1 MIVGIGLLVA
11 AAIAA
16 VSITGGETR
25 YITLTDNL
33 SADQIGEAIALLET
47 KGVPY
52 RVDENRRAITVLPKD
67 RGAMLLELE
76 RNKLPVGRSTP
87 AGYEKLFDNPDLM
100 SNQWLNDLKFMRAV
114 QGELQKQLDDF
125 EFVEYSSVIIRE
137 AKQELFVD
145 EQIPSEAVV
154 SLSVNR
160 PVTKEETKLIVSMV
174 SHAGGANLHPGNIVV
189 STTDGTSLHLPAESE
204 FASVAS
210 SKLELQDEVERRIEN
225 KISSRMQRMG
235 VHGTVMVSADINFD
249 QKEVTED
256 LLGEPQPVSEWTQKH
271 ELTSTERLPEGAP
284 GALQNVPEAAAGPGG
299 TQTEESTN
307 DELVN
312 YDFSRT
318 TTRTR
323 TEPGDVVRYKIA
335 MVVHGDQTEDV
346 EGEDGT
352 PQKIY
357 AGISDDLR
365 AALTA
370 LAQSAVSI
378 DGVETE
384 VDILDHEFADAGI
397 LGGMGSTVTEGQIA
411 QGLLSTERLPWLVG
425 QVLAILIGFLLI
437 RRFLK
442 NAIIVPGDE
451 EEEEEVKEIPAATL
465 EDMRRQEVSAEISQL
480 SMDDPEAVAALLR
493 SWMMTDED

>member
-33 SADQIGEAIALLET
+33 TADQIGEAIALLDA
-47 KGVPY
+47 KGVKY

-67 RGAMLLELE
+67 KGAMLLELE

-100 SNQWLNDLKFMRAV
+100 SNQWLNDLKFMRAI

-125 EFVEYSSVIIRE
+125 DFVDYSNVIIRE

-174 SHAGGANLHPGNIVV
+174 SHAGGANLHSGNIVV

-225 KISSRMQRMG
+225 KINSGLNRMG

-271 ELTSTERLPEGAP
+271 ELNSTERLPEGAP

-299 TQTEESTN
+299 TTTTENTN

-352 PQKIY
+352 PQKVY
-357 AGISDDLR
+357 AGISDDLK

-378 DGVETE
+378 EGVETE
-384 VDILDHEFADAGI
+384 VNILDHDY
-397 LGGMGSTVTEGQIA
+397 VTA
-411 QGLLSTERLPWLVG
+411 GLLPGNGGHDPESEVMGGLSLLDRMPTLAI
-425 QVLAILIGFLLI
+425 QFVLILIGFFFI
-437 RRFLK
+437 RYFLK
-442 NAIIVPGDE
+442 NSIIVPGDE
-451 EEEEEVKEIPAATL
+451 HVEEEVKEIPAATL